1 MSARIQINAKADCGL
16 FVTDEKKRPLR
27 IAIIDDNGQVLAAG
41 DEVATAIYRTVVD
54 VQNAFWIGNGQ
65 MTVIRPVVVDDL

>member
-1 MSARIQINAKADCGL
+1 MSARIQINAKADTGL

-65 MTVIRPVVVDDL
+65 MTVIRPLAG

>member
-1 MSARIQINAKADCGL
+1 MSARIQINAKADTGL

-27 IAIIDDNGQVLAAG
+27 IAIIDADGQVLAAG
-41 DEVATAIYRTVVD
+41 DEVAAAIYRTVVD

-65 MTVIRPVVVDDL
+65 MTVIQPVSNS